1 MHNVFIFSYQEDA
14 DASLSSMQSIVTSVQ
29 ESLTHGNKMIQ
40 RSINFCADQAF
51 KVGVD
56 RGFIYKTCL
65 DSYHVIFYALSK
77 TDGGSSGGNASM
89 PSLDVGGSSGTP
101 VMEVFDGAAA
111 GDEGY
116 AIGVATAGPSP
127 DAATTGPDNASMTM
141 D

>member
-89 PSLDVGGSSGTP
+89 PSLDVGGSSYTVARPADIGPLDEAPGTCESCIDKP
-101 VMEVFDGAAA
+101 IPMKD
-111 GDEGY
+111 
-116 AIGVATAGPSP
+116 
-127 DAATTGPDNASMTM
+127 
-141 D
+141 